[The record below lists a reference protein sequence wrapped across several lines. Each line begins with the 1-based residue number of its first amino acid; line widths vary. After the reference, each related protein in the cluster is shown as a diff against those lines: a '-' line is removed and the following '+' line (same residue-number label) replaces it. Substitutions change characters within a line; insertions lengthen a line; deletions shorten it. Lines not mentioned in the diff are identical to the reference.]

1 MFIVVYIF
9 NYFFF
14 IWIDIIHINVYYI
27 LIGKLIFMGKILK
40 YCWFVFILCLVYDLI
55 ILEKIKIRV
64 NEFYKIWW
72 CNIDY
77 IFNVF

>member
-14 IWIDIIHINVYYI
+14 IWIDIIYINVYYI

>member
-14 IWIDIIHINVYYI
+14 IWIDIIYINVYYI

-55 ILEKIKIRV
+55 ILEKTKIRV

>member
-1 MFIVVYIF
+1 
-9 NYFFF
+9 
-14 IWIDIIHINVYYI
+14 
-27 LIGKLIFMGKILK
+27 MGKILK

>member
-14 IWIDIIHINVYYI
+14 IWIDIIYINVYYI

-55 ILEKIKIRV
+55 IFEKIKIRV

>member
-14 IWIDIIHINVYYI
+14 IWIDIIYINVYYI
-27 LIGKLIFMGKILK
+27 LIGKLIYMGKILK